1 MSLIGHLLSRGGRWL
16 LSYNNCDFVRHLY
29 QGCVM
34 VTPHW
39 RYGMSVDKNSRE
51 LLVLSNELAAI
62 LSDSRGSAV
71 SE

>member
-1 MSLIGHLLSRGGRWL
+1 
-16 LSYNNCDFVRHLY
+16 
-29 QGCVM
+29 M

-51 LLVLSNELAAI
+51 LLVLSDELAAI